1 MSNMSNAAHAGIV
14 QPPSAQALDTKGRRY
29 SPTTMSILFSGISRP
44 EHKIPGEM
52 AAGSPR
58 GSSWRISLAGQVLA
72 RLDSLSISC
81 ALANISISSLSNTKK
96 LIIREGVLII
106 CNRYMKPM
114 FVVFILF
121 TKIVSRTSTYAA
133 PNAEGCWWS
142 VALVEMFVRK
152 RMFSLIPS
160 ECVQ

>member
-44 EHKIPGEM
+44 EYKIPGET

-72 RLDSLSISC
+72 RLDLRCDLEAPPSLSISC

-96 LIIREGVLII
+96 
-106 CNRYMKPM
+106 
-114 FVVFILF
+114 
-121 TKIVSRTSTYAA
+121 TY
-133 PNAEGCWWS
+133 NQGRCS
-142 VALVEMFVRK
+142 NHL
-152 RMFSLIPS
+152 
-160 ECVQ
+160 